1 MKIGHIWFEY
11 PFING
16 ENFLV
21 RSMEDVKKAD
31 LLIFW
36 GGEDINP
43 EFYGEKNN
51 KSYYYRKNPR
61 DDWEQYIYETCA
73 DAIPMLGIC
82 RGAQLLCA
90 LGGGKL
96 WQHVDNHN
104 RTHNIKTADSRII
117 EVSSTHHQMMRP
129 AEHMEVV
136 ATSEHVMS
144 PSKWN
149 QNGEFKDNSEE
160 AEILYDPRANALMVQ
175 GHPEYSGYGQF
186 KQYVLEITKK
196 YLGV

>member
-1 MKIGHIWFEY
+1 MEIGHLWFQY
-11 PFING
+11 PFMEG

-21 RSMEDVKKAD
+21 RSMEDIRKAE

-43 EFYGEKNN
+43 ALYGEKVN
-51 KSYYYRKNPR
+51 KSYYYKENPR
-61 DDWEQYIYETCA
+61 DLWEQFIYEQCA
-73 DAIPMLGIC
+73 DTIPMLGIC

-104 RTHNIKTADSRII
+104 HEHNIKTIDGKIVQ
-117 EVSSTHHQMMRP
+117 VSSTHHQMMRP

-136 ATSEHVMS
+136 ATAEKTLS

-149 QNGEFKDNSEE
+149 ENGMFTDKGEE

-175 GHPEYSGYGQF
+175 GHPEYSGYAPF
-186 KQYVLEITKK
+186 KQYVLDITKK